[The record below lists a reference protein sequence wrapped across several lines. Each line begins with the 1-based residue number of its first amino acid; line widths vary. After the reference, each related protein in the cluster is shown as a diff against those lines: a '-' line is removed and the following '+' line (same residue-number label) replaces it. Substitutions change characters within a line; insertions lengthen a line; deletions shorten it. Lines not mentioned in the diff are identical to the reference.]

1 MPEEV
6 KKVLAPAIEKAIKIR
21 EMSPK
26 IEKLG
31 FVVEYKSPKELRKI
45 MREDYE
51 TASAIAMKIG
61 LHK

>member
-21 EMSPK
+21 EMRPK

-31 FVVEYKSPKELRKI
+31 FVVEYKSPQELRKI

-51 TASAIAMKIG
+51 TASVIAMKIG